1 MSKSSKIRV
10 LALGL
15 IQNRDRIFVSQG
27 YDAIKQQTFY
37 RALGGGIDFGESSID
52 ALKREFKEEIQA
64 ELTNIDY
71 LGCLE
76 NIFVYHNNLQ
86 HELIQLYRCDFV
98 DLKFYELEELK
109 FMEKKRKKKALWV
122 PLEQFKSGELILFP
136 EQFLQYCREQR
147 TPNRA

>member
-15 IQNRDRIFVSQG
+15 IQNSDRIFVSQG

-52 ALKREFKEEIQA
+52 ALKREFQEEIQA
-64 ELTNIDY
+64 ELTNINY

-76 NIFVYHNNLQ
+76 NIFVYDNDIQ
-86 HELIQLYRCDFV
+86 HEFIQIYRCDFV

-136 EQFLQYCREQR
+136 EQFLQYC
-147 TPNRA
+147 